1 MTAITKGP
9 ELRIS
14 WFLQVKG
21 SLMNRSE
28 MEAIPPSSSGRSAL
42 EVSIDAA
49 QRAGEVIRERFFTD
63 KEIRF
68 KGRADIVTDV
78 DLAAEK
84 VILDLVRTEF
94 PQFSILSEESNPIE
108 TGSPYTWVIDPI
120 DGTRNFAEGIPHFCV
135 VVALAKGSDM
145 VVGVTYDPIKE
156 ETFTAQLGKGA
167 FLNGEPIS
175 VSARDEIPNCVLGF
189 DLGYVD
195 QKAGTALDM
204 IRSLWPGF
212 QTMRLMGSSALGMA
226 YAAAGRLD
234 LYFHHSLSP
243 WDSASGL
250 LLAREAGG
258 NVVDR
263 QGHDADLFTPSV
275 IVSSQHLIGRFLE
288 ATDGLEWR
296 QG

>member
-1 MTAITKGP
+1 MDQQDNET
-9 ELRIS
+9 
-14 WFLQVKG
+14 
-21 SLMNRSE
+21 
-28 MEAIPPSSSGRSAL
+28 IPLSQSGRSAL

-49 QRAGEVIRERFFTD
+49 RRAGEIIKERFLTD
-63 KEIRF
+63 KEVRF

-78 DLAAEK
+78 DLAAER
-84 VILDLVRTEF
+84 VILDLVQSEF
-94 PQFSILSEESNPIE
+94 PQFSVLSEESSPIE

-135 VVALAKGSDM
+135 VVALARGSD
-145 VVGVTYDPIKE
+145 VVMGVTYDPIKE
-156 ETFTAQLGKGA
+156 ETFTAQQGGGA
-167 FLNGEPIS
+167 WLNGERMS
-175 VSARDEIPNCVLGF
+175 VSERQEIPQCVLGF
-189 DLGYVD
+189 DLGYYD
-195 QKAGTALDM
+195 DKAATALDM

-212 QTMRLMGSSALGMA
+212 QTMRLLGSSALGMA

-263 QGHDADLFTPSV
+263 QGQNADLFTPSV
-275 IVSSQHLIGRFLE
+275 IVSSQHLIDRFLE
-288 ATDGLEWR
+288 VTEGLEWR
-296 QG
+296 NG

>member
-1 MTAITKGP
+1 MTAP
-9 ELRIS
+9 EPQL
-14 WFLQVKG
+14 
-21 SLMNRSE
+21 
-28 MEAIPPSSSGRSAL
+28 IPPSQSGRTAL
-42 EVSIDAA
+42 EVSIEAA
-49 QRAGEVIRERFFTD
+49 QRAGEVIRERFLTE
-63 KEIRF
+63 KEISF

-84 VILDLVRTEF
+84 VILDLVREEY

-156 ETFTAQLGKGA
+156 ETFTAESGRGA
-167 FLNGEPIS
+167 FLNGTPIS
-175 VSARDEIPNCVLGF
+175 VSERLEILNCVLGF

-204 IRSLWPGF
+204 IRFLWPGF

-226 YAAAGRLD
+226 YAAAGRID

-263 QGHDADLFTPSV
+263 QGNDANLFTPSV
-275 IVSSQHLIGRFLE
+275 IVSSPHLIERFLQ

>member
-1 MTAITKGP
+1 MAELESP
-9 ELRIS
+9 E
-14 WFLQVKG
+14 
-21 SLMNRSE
+21 
-28 MEAIPPSSSGRSAL
+28 IPPSQSGRSLL
-42 EVSIDAA
+42 EVSQDAA
-49 QRAGEVIRERFFTD
+49 QRAGQVIRDRFLTD
-63 KEIRF
+63 KEVRF

-78 DLAAEK
+78 DLAAER
-84 VILDLVRTEF
+84 VILDLLRSEF
-94 PQFSILSEESNPIE
+94 PQFSILSEESNPVE

-135 VVALAKGSDM
+135 VVALAKGSD
-145 VVGVTYDPIKE
+145 VVMGVTYDPIKE
-156 ETFTAQLGKGA
+156 ETFTAQLGQGA
-167 FLNGEPIS
+167 FLNGEPMA
-175 VSARDEIPNCVLGF
+175 VSARQEIPDCVLGF

-195 QKAGTALDM
+195 SKAATALDM

-212 QTMRLMGSSALGMA
+212 QTMRLLGSSALGMA

-243 WDSASGL
+243 WDSAAGL

-263 QGHDADLFTPSV
+263 QGQDADLFTPSV
-275 IVSSQHLIGRFLE
+275 IVSSPHLINRFLQ
-288 ATDGLEWR
+288 ATEGLEWR

>member
-1 MTAITKGP
+1 MTQPENEAIT
-9 ELRIS
+9 
-14 WFLQVKG
+14 
-21 SLMNRSE
+21 
-28 MEAIPPSSSGRSAL
+28 PSRSGRTAL

-49 QRAGEVIRERFFTD
+49 QRAGQIIRERFLTE
-63 KEIRF
+63 KEISF

-84 VILDLVRTEF
+84 VILDLVREEY

-156 ETFTAQLGKGA
+156 ETFTAELGQGA
-167 FLNGEPIS
+167 FLNGAPIS
-175 VSARDEIPNCVLGF
+175 VSERQEIPNCVLGF

-195 QKAGTALDM
+195 QKSGTALDM
-204 IRSLWPGF
+204 IRFLWPGF

-226 YAAAGRLD
+226 YAAAGRID

-263 QGHDADLFTPSV
+263 QGNDANLFTPSV
-275 IVSSQHLIGRFLE
+275 IVSSPHLIGRFLE

>member
-1 MTAITKGP
+1 MDRKQTEPIQ
-9 ELRIS
+9 LS
-14 WFLQVKG
+14 QF
-21 SLMNRSE
+21 
-28 MEAIPPSSSGRSAL
+28 GRPAL

-49 QRAGEVIRERFFTD
+49 KRAGEIIKERFLTD
-63 KEIRF
+63 KEVRF

-78 DLAAEK
+78 DLAAER
-84 VILDLVRTEF
+84 VILDLVQSEF
-94 PQFSILSEESNPIE
+94 PQFSILSEESSPIE

-135 VVALAKGSDM
+135 VVALARGND
-145 VVGVTYDPIKE
+145 VVMGVTYDPIKE
-156 ETFTAQLGKGA
+156 ETFTALQGEGA
-167 FLNGEPIS
+167 WLNGEPLS
-175 VSARDEIPNCVLGF
+175 VSDRQEIPQCVLGF
-189 DLGYVD
+189 DLGYYD
-195 QKAGTALDM
+195 DKAATALDM

-212 QTMRLMGSSALGMA
+212 QTMRLLGSSALGMA

-263 QGHDADLFTPSV
+263 QGQSANLFTPSV
-275 IVSSQHLIGRFLE
+275 IVSSQTLIDRFLE
-288 ATDGLEWR
+288 ATEGLAWRDG
-296 QG
+296 

>member
-1 MTAITKGP
+1 MSQP
-9 ELRIS
+9 ELEPVPIS
-14 WFLQVKG
+14 
-21 SLMNRSE
+21 N
-28 MEAIPPSSSGRSAL
+28 SGKSAL
-42 EVSIDAA
+42 EVSMEAA
-49 QRAGEVIRERFFTD
+49 RKAGEIIRERFLTD
-63 KEIRF
+63 KEVRF

-84 VILDLVRTEF
+84 VILELVRSEF
-94 PQFSILSEESNPIE
+94 PQFSVLSEESDPIE
-108 TGSPYTWVIDPI
+108 TGSPFRWVIDPI

-135 VVALAKGSDM
+135 VVALARGSEM

-156 ETFTAQLGKGA
+156 ETFSAELGKGA

-175 VSARDEIPNCVLGF
+175 VSSREQIPNCVLGF

-195 QKAGTALDM
+195 QKAATALDM
-204 IRSLWPGF
+204 IRELWPGF

-226 YAAAGRLD
+226 YAAAGRID

-263 QGHDADLFTPSV
+263 QGQNADLFTPS
-275 IVSSQHLIGRFLE
+275 IIASSQQLIDRFME
-288 ATDGLEWR
+288 ATDGMEWR

>member
-1 MTAITKGP
+1 
-9 ELRIS
+9 
-14 WFLQVKG
+14 
-21 SLMNRSE
+21 MNQTD
-28 MEAIPPSSSGRSAL
+28 MEAIPSSSSGRSAL

-49 QRAGEVIRERFFTD
+49 QRAGEVIRERFLTD
-63 KEIRF
+63 KEVRF

-84 VILDLVRTEF
+84 VILDLVRSEF
-94 PQFSILSEESNPIE
+94 SHFSILSEESNPIE

-135 VVALAKGSDM
+135 VVALAKGSEM

-156 ETFTAQLGKGA
+156 ETFTAELGQGA

-175 VSARDEIPNCVLGF
+175 VSTREEIPNCVLGF

-195 QKAGTALDM
+195 QNAGTALDM

-263 QGHDADLFTPSV
+263 QGQDADLFTPSV

-296 QG
+296 RG

>member
-1 MTAITKGP
+1 MTAPKTPI
-9 ELRIS
+9 
-14 WFLQVKG
+14 
-21 SLMNRSE
+21 
-28 MEAIPPSSSGRSAL
+28 IPPSTSGRSAL

-49 QRAGEVIRERFFTD
+49 QRAGQVIRERFLTE

-78 DLAAEK
+78 DLAAER
-84 VILDLVRTEF
+84 VILDLVQAEY
-94 PQFSILSEESNPIE
+94 PHFSILSEESNPIE

-135 VVALAKGSDM
+135 VVALAQGGDLA
-145 VVGVTYDPIKE
+145 VGVTYDPIKE
-156 ETFTAQLGKGA
+156 ETFTAELGRGA
-167 FLNGEPIS
+167 FLNGASIA
-175 VSARDEIPNCVLGF
+175 VSERQEIAQCLLGF

-204 IRSLWPGF
+204 VRSLWPGF

-263 QGHDADLFTPSV
+263 QGKDANLFTPSV
-275 IVSSQHLIGRFLE
+275 IVSSPHLIGRFLE
-288 ATDGLEWR
+288 ATERSEWR

>member
-1 MTAITKGP
+1 
-9 ELRIS
+9 
-14 WFLQVKG
+14 
-21 SLMNRSE
+21 MNRE
-28 MEAIPPSSSGRSAL
+28 DAEPIPLSSSGRSAL
-42 EVSIDAA
+42 EVSVDAA
-49 QRAGEVIRERFFTD
+49 RRAGEVIRERFLTD
-63 KEIRF
+63 KEVRF

-84 VILDLVRTEF
+84 VILELVRDEF

-108 TGSPYTWVIDPI
+108 TGSPFTWVIDPI

-135 VVALAKGSDM
+135 VVALARGADM
-145 VVGVTYDPIKE
+145 AVGVTYDPIKDE
-156 ETFTAQLGKGA
+156 LFTAELGMGA
-167 FLNGEPIS
+167 QLNGEPLA
-175 VSARDEIPNCVLGF
+175 VSTREQIPNCVLGF

-195 QKAGTALDM
+195 QKAATALDM
-204 IRSLWPGF
+204 IRELWPGF

-226 YAAAGRLD
+226 YASAGRID

-250 LLAREAGG
+250 LLTREAGG

-263 QGHDADLFTPSV
+263 QGRNADLFTPSV
-275 IVSSQHLIGRFLE
+275 IVSSQQLIDRFLE

-296 QG
+296 MG

>member
-1 MTAITKGP
+1 
-9 ELRIS
+9 
-14 WFLQVKG
+14 
-21 SLMNRSE
+21 
-28 MEAIPPSSSGRSAL
+28 MEPVPLSHSGKSAL
-42 EVSIDAA
+42 EVSMEAA
-49 QRAGEVIRERFFTD
+49 RKAGEIIRERFLTD
-63 KEIRF
+63 KEVRF

-84 VILDLVRTEF
+84 VILDLVRSEF
-94 PQFSILSEESNPIE
+94 PQFSILSEESDPIE
-108 TGSPYTWVIDPI
+108 TGSPFRWVIDPI

-135 VVALAKGSDM
+135 VVALARGAEM

-156 ETFTAQLGKGA
+156 ETFSAELGKGA
-167 FLNGEPIS
+167 FLNGEPIA
-175 VSARDEIPNCVLGF
+175 VSTREQIPNCVLGF

-195 QKAGTALDM
+195 QKAATALDM
-204 IRSLWPGF
+204 IRELWPGF

-263 QGHDADLFTPSV
+263 QGRNADLFTPSV
-275 IVSSQHLIGRFLE
+275 IVSSQQLIDRFME
-288 ATDGLEWR
+288 ATEGMEWR

>member
-1 MTAITKGP
+1 MDV
-9 ELRIS
+9 S
-14 WFLQVKG
+14 V
-21 SLMNRSE
+21 
-28 MEAIPPSSSGRSAL
+28 EAAK
-42 EVSIDAA
+42 
-49 QRAGEVIRERFFTD
+49 RAGEVIRGRFLTD

-78 DLAAEK
+78 DLEAER
-84 VILDLVRTEF
+84 VILDLLRSEY
-94 PQFSILSEESNPIE
+94 PDFSILSEESNPIE
-108 TGSPYTWVIDPI
+108 TGSPFTWVIDPI

-135 VVALAKGSDM
+135 VVALAQGSETVM
-145 VVGVTYDPIKE
+145 GVTYDPIKD
-156 ETFTAQLGKGA
+156 ETFTALRGHGA
-167 FLNGEPIS
+167 SLNGEAIS
-175 VSARDEIPNCVLGF
+175 VSSRQDIPDCVLGF

-226 YAAAGRLD
+226 YAAAGRID

-243 WDSASGL
+243 WDSACGL

-263 QGHDADLFTPSV
+263 QGKDADLFTPSV
-275 IVSSQHLIGRFLE
+275 IVSSSHLIGRFLE

>member
-1 MTAITKGP
+1 MTQSDNEIIPT
-9 ELRIS
+9 
-14 WFLQVKG
+14 
-21 SLMNRSE
+21 SL
-28 MEAIPPSSSGRSAL
+28 SGRSAL
-42 EVSIDAA
+42 EISEEAA
-49 QRAGEVIRERFFTD
+49 RRAGQVIRDRFLTD

-78 DLAAEK
+78 DLEAERI
-84 VILDLVRTEF
+84 ILDLVRLEY
-94 PQFSILSEESNPIE
+94 PDFSILSEESNPIE
-108 TGSPYTWVIDPI
+108 TGSPFTWVIDPI

-145 VVGVTYDPIKE
+145 VMGVTYDPIKE
-156 ETFTAQLGKGA
+156 EVFTAQLGQGA
-167 FLNGEPIS
+167 HINGEPIS
-175 VSARDEIPNCVLGF
+175 VSTREEIPDCVLGF

-195 QKAGTALDM
+195 EKAATALDM
-204 IRSLWPGF
+204 IRHLWPGF

-226 YAAAGRLD
+226 YAAAGRVD

-243 WDSASGL
+243 WDSACGL

-263 QGHDADLFTPSV
+263 QGQDANLFTPSV
-275 IVSSQHLIGRFLE
+275 IVSSQRLIGRFLD
-288 ATDGLEWR
+288 ATEGLEWR

>member
-1 MTAITKGP
+1 M
-9 ELRIS
+9 
-14 WFLQVKG
+14 
-21 SLMNRSE
+21 
-28 MEAIPPSSSGRSAL
+28 
-42 EVSIDAA
+42 DAS
-49 QRAGEVIRERFFTD
+49 RKAGEIIRERFLTD

-84 VILDLVRTEF
+84 VILDLVRSEF
-94 PQFSILSEESNPIE
+94 PQFSILSEESDPIE
-108 TGSPYTWVIDPI
+108 TGSPFRWVIDPI

-135 VVALAKGSDM
+135 VVALARGSEM

-156 ETFTAQLGKGA
+156 ETFSAELGKGA

-175 VSARDEIPNCVLGF
+175 VSSREQIPNCVLGF

-195 QKAGTALDM
+195 QKAATALDM
-204 IRSLWPGF
+204 IRELWPGF

-226 YAAAGRLD
+226 YAAAGRID

-263 QGHDADLFTPSV
+263 QGQNANLFTPSV
-275 IVSSQHLIGRFLE
+275 IVSSQQLLDRFME
-288 ATDGLEWR
+288 ATDGMEWR

>member
-1 MTAITKGP
+1 MRHTGTQ
-9 ELRIS
+9 E
-14 WFLQVKG
+14 V
-21 SLMNRSE
+21 
-28 MEAIPPSSSGRSAL
+28 PPSQSGRSAL
-42 EVSIDAA
+42 EVSIEAA
-49 QRAGEVIRERFFTD
+49 RRAGEVIKDRFLTE
-63 KEIRF
+63 KEVRF

-78 DLAAEK
+78 DLAAERI
-84 VILDLVRTEF
+84 ILDLVQSEY

-108 TGSPYTWVIDPI
+108 TGSPFTWVIDPI

-135 VVALAKGSDM
+135 VVALARGSDV

-156 ETFTAQLGKGA
+156 EIFTAELGQGA
-167 FLNGEPIS
+167 MLNGEPIS
-175 VSARDEIPNCVLGF
+175 VSTRNEIPDCVLGF

-195 QKAGTALDM
+195 DKAATALDM

-226 YAAAGRLD
+226 YAAAGRVD

-263 QGHDADLFTPSV
+263 QGEDANLFTPSV
-275 IVSSQHLIGRFLE
+275 IVSSNYLINGFLE
-288 ATDGLEWR
+288 ATQGMEWR

>member
-1 MTAITKGP
+1 MSQSGT
-9 ELRIS
+9 E
-14 WFLQVKG
+14 
-21 SLMNRSE
+21 E
-28 MEAIPPSSSGRSAL
+28 IPLSKSGRSAL
-42 EVSIDAA
+42 EVSTEAA
-49 QRAGEVIRERFFTD
+49 CKAGEIIRDRFLTD

-78 DLAAEK
+78 DLAAERI
-84 VILDLVRTEF
+84 ILDLVQSEY

-108 TGSPYTWVIDPI
+108 TGSPFTWVVDPI

-135 VVALAKGSDM
+135 VVALARGSDM

-156 ETFTAQLGKGA
+156 ETFTAEIGQGA
-167 FLNGEPIS
+167 LLNGEPIS
-175 VSARDEIPNCVLGF
+175 VSTRDEIPNCVLGF

-195 QKAGTALDM
+195 DKAATALDM

-226 YAAAGRLD
+226 YAAAGRVD

-263 QGHDADLFTPSV
+263 QGKDANLFTPSV
-275 IVSSQHLIGRFLE
+275 IVSSNHLINRFLA

>member
-1 MTAITKGP
+1 MDGQEIET
-9 ELRIS
+9 
-14 WFLQVKG
+14 
-21 SLMNRSE
+21 
-28 MEAIPPSSSGRSAL
+28 IPLSQSGRSAL

-49 QRAGEVIRERFFTD
+49 RKAGEVIRDRFLTD
-63 KEIRF
+63 KEVRF

-78 DLAAEK
+78 DLAAER
-84 VILDLVRTEF
+84 VILDLVQSEF
-94 PQFSILSEESNPIE
+94 PQFSILSEESSPIE

-135 VVALAKGSDM
+135 VVALARGSD
-145 VVGVTYDPIKE
+145 VVMGVTYDPVKD
-156 ETFTAQLGKGA
+156 ETFTAQQGQGA
-167 FLNGEPIS
+167 LLNGQPMS
-175 VSARDEIPNCVLGF
+175 VSDRQEIPQCVLGF
-189 DLGYVD
+189 DLGYYD
-195 QKAGTALDM
+195 DKAATALDM

-263 QGHDADLFTPSV
+263 QGHDANLFTPSV
-275 IVSSQHLIGRFLE
+275 IVSSHTLIERFLE
-288 ATDGLEWR
+288 DTEGLEWR
-296 QG
+296 NG